1 MIATTNADRT
11 GASLGTRVF
20 LVTFVLIALSIGTMV
35 AVTSFLVRK
44 IARNAAH
51 EALVSASS
59 VQEIVQALI
68 REPPR
73 LLSDSFAKDP
83 AVVEYITQASSGANT
98 ASLLDLL
105 TSEWQQKLGFDFAI
119 LLDPSG
125 RVIVRTDRVGGMG
138 QDLSRVPL
146 VAQALEDTRAEG
158 IWEEDGRLYHAV
170 MAPLQ
175 DPGFNLLGYLVSGFA
190 ITDESARGISSI
202 SGADIAFV
210 SLAGKEPKVV
220 ATSNLPDATVN
231 SLEKNLRERNSAL
244 AKALRASSP
253 KPETGSEEGATEA
266 GEPELEEIDLDLDG
280 EPWIA
285 VVTPLTGTG
294 GRPLGATIALASLRK
309 ELGAYR
315 QIETVLIIA
324 GLASALFGGLLAFA
338 LARRTLA
345 PLRQLGAA
353 AEAARQ
359 GDYDRKIATGR
370 TDEVGR
376 LAQAFDDLLADL
388 REKRD
393 METYVTELSRN
404 LPEPSQGRAMV
415 GGPQT
420 REVLVM
426 GIDLRRYAHAT
437 ANGGPQEALEH
448 LAADLKRVTTAVGA
462 QRGQLE
468 GVTGH
473 RVLASFS
480 GEGRGRRALHAAAQ
494 VLSVYAE
501 GDPETEELAPAVALT
516 AGKAV
521 TGPVTVNDQME
532 RALVGL
538 PVQQIDGLLREA
550 TPGELLLSREVHDEL
565 RSSFEQAGY
574 QLAQRRGVVSPQPLY
589 VVTASLAARLTGL
602 RGSGGFSG
610 TATGFRETI
619 TPPGGQT
626 LSGIAPGA
634 LMGQRFEIL
643 SVLGEGGM
651 GVVYKARDRE
661 LDDLVALKMIR
672 KDQLV
677 DRSQLERLKSEI
689 KLARKITHPNVL
701 RTFDFGEIDGIPYIS
716 MEYVRG
722 VTLRYML
729 DQTKR
734 LPYSAGLRL
743 AKQLCAGLA
752 AAHAVGILH
761 RDIKPENLI
770 LEPTGNA
777 KLMDFGIARPINR
790 MEPGQTQ
797 AGMILGTPL
806 YLSPELLQGQEAD
819 PRADIYSS
827 GVVLYEIFTGVLPF
841 RGASAME
848 IMLKHLREQPA
859 PPRVHWPEIPPK
871 LEQLILRCLAKEPGE
886 RHRSAED
893 LLRELETLST

>member
-1 MIATTNADRT
+1 MTAIANPSRRT
-11 GASLGTRVF
+11 GPSLGTRVF
-20 LVTFVLIALSIGTMV
+20 LVTFVLIALSVGTAV
-35 AVTSFLVRK
+35 AVTSFLVRR
-44 IARNAAH
+44 IARDAAR
-51 EALVSASS
+51 EALASASS
-59 VQEIVQALI
+59 VQEIVQG
-68 REPPR
+68 RTRDR
-73 LLSDSFAKDP
+73 LKQISSLVVSDPYLAAYIAQATGEMDSKSILDVLSSKKQD
-83 AVVEYITQASSGANT
+83 
-98 ASLLDLL
+98 
-105 TSEWQQKLGFDFAI
+105 LGFDFAI
-119 LLDPSG
+119 FLDASG
-125 RVIVRTDRVGGMG
+125 QVVAHTTPRQNTVGRTMAR
-138 QDLSRVPL
+138 RPL
-146 VAQALEDTRAEG
+146 VAKALTDFEAEG
-158 IWEEDGRLYHAV
+158 IWEEDGQLYYAV
-170 MAPLQ
+170 VVPLQ
-175 DPGFNLLGYLVSGFA
+175 RDFTLLGFMVTGLA
-190 ITDESARGISSI
+190 ITDEAAREIHNI
-202 SGADIAFV
+202 SGADVAFV
-210 SLAGKEPKVV
+210 ARGQKGPQVV
-220 ATSNLPDATVN
+220 ATTLSKETAG
-231 SLEKNLRERNSAL
+231 SL
-244 AKALRASSP
+244 
-253 KPETGSEEGATEA
+253 TEA
-266 GEPELEEIDLDLDG
+266 LGSRGDALGRALQAGQKAEETEIELDG
-280 EPWIA
+280 EPWIG
-285 VVTPLTGTG
+285 VLSPLLEAE
-294 GRPLGATIALASLRK
+294 GRPVGATIALASLRK

-315 QIETVLIIA
+315 EIETILLVA
-324 GLASALFGGLLAFA
+324 GLASALLGGLLAFA

-359 GDYDRKIATGR
+359 GDYGQKISTGR

-376 LAQAFDDLLADL
+376 LAQAFDDLLSDL

-404 LPEPSQGRAMV
+404 LPEPSQGRAVV
-415 GGPQT
+415 GQPQT

-426 GIDLRRYAHAT
+426 GIDLRRYARAT
-437 ANGGPQEALEH
+437 ASGGPQEALER
-448 LAADLKRVTTAVGA
+448 LAEDLKRVTTAVGA

-480 GEGRGRRALHAAAQ
+480 GDARGRRALQAAAQ
-494 VLSVYAE
+494 VLSVYADN
-501 GDPETEELAPAVALT
+501 DPESEELAPAVALA

-521 TGPVTVNDQME
+521 TGPVTINEQME

-565 RSSFEQAGY
+565 RASFEQAGY

-602 RGSGGFSG
+602 RGIGALEGAAADGRS
-610 TATGFRETI
+610 TVTPTGV
-619 TPPGGQT
+619 QT

-643 SVLGEGGM
+643 SVLGAGGM

-661 LDDLVALKMIR
+661 LDDLVALKMLK

-677 DRSQLERLKSEI
+677 DRTQSERLKSEI

-701 RTFDFGEIDGIPYIS
+701 RTYDFGEIDGIPYIS

-752 AAHAVGILH
+752 AAHAVGVLH

-777 KLMDFGIARPINR
+777 KLMDFGIARPIHR

-797 AGMILGTPL
+797 AGMIVGTPL
-806 YLSPELLQGQEAD
+806 YLSPELLQGQDAD
-819 PRADIYSS
+819 PRSDIYSC
-827 GVVLYEIFTGVLPF
+827 GVVLYEIFAGVLPF
-841 RGASAME
+841 QGANAME

-859 PPRVHWPEIPPK
+859 SPRVHVPEIPPK
-871 LEQLILRCLAKEPGE
+871 LEQAILRCLAKEPGE
-886 RHRSAED
+886 RYRSVQD
-893 LLRELETLST
+893 LLADLETLSA

>member
-1 MIATTNADRT
+1 VIATTNPSRRT
-11 GASLGTRVF
+11 GPSLGTRVF
-20 LVTFVLIALSIGTMV
+20 LVTFLLIALSVGAAV
-35 AVTSFLVRK
+35 AATSFLVRR

-51 EALVSASS
+51 EALASSSS
-59 VQEIVQALI
+59 VQEIVQAQARERLKLI
-68 REPPR
+68 SR
-73 LLSDSFAKDP
+73 LMVGDP
-83 AVVEYITQASSGANT
+83 YLAAYIAQASGEMDR

-105 TSEWQQKLGFDFAI
+105 TTRQKELGFDFAI
-119 LLDPSG
+119 LLDPAG
-125 RVIVRTDRVGGMG
+125 KVVARTDRVDAAGRDISG
-138 QDLSRVPL
+138 RPL
-146 VAQALEDTRAEG
+146 VAKALAEFEAEG
-158 IWEEDGRLYHAV
+158 IWEEDGRLYYAAV
-170 MAPLQ
+170 VPLQ
-175 DPGFNLLGYLVSGFA
+175 RGDFTLLGFMVTAVAVSDA
-190 ITDESARGISSI
+190 SAREVNEI
-202 SGADIAFV
+202 SGADVAFASLGQGGPKIV
-210 SLAGKEPKVV
+210 ATTLSQDTARSLA
-220 ATSNLPDATVN
+220 A
-231 SLEKNLRERNSAL
+231 
-244 AKALRASSP
+244 ALRSRDHMLGKAIQ
-253 KPETGSEEGATEA
+253 A
-266 GEPELEEIDLDLDG
+266 GEKAEEAEIELDG
-280 EPWIA
+280 EPWMA
-285 VVTPLTGTG
+285 LVSPLTSGE
-294 GRPLGATIALASLRK
+294 GRPVGAAIALASLRK

-315 QIETVLIIA
+315 EIETVLLVA
-324 GLASALFGGLLAFA
+324 GLTSALLGGLLAFA

-345 PLRQLGAA
+345 PLRRLGAA

-359 GDYDRKIATGR
+359 GDYDQNINQNIDQNISTGR

-376 LAQAFDDLLADL
+376 LAHAFDELLADL

-393 METYVTELSRN
+393 MEAYVTELSRN
-404 LPEPSQGRAMV
+404 LPEPAQGRAMV

-426 GIDLRRYAHAT
+426 GIDLRRYARAT
-437 ANGGPQEALEH
+437 ANGGPQEALER
-448 LAADLKRVTTAVGA
+448 LTEDLKRVSKAVGA

-473 RVLASFS
+473 RVLASFA
-480 GEGRGRRALHAAAQ
+480 GDGRGRRALQAAAQ
-494 VLSVYAE
+494 VLADYADA
-501 GDPETEELAPAVALT
+501 DPAAEELAPAVALA

-521 TGPVTVNDQME
+521 TGPVTINEQME

-550 TPGELLLSREVHDEL
+550 TPGELLLSREVYDEL
-565 RSSFEQAGY
+565 RASFEQAGY

-602 RGSGGFSG
+602 RGIGGVTVDG
-610 TATGFRETI
+610 RETV
-619 TPPGGQT
+619 TPPGLQT

-643 SVLGEGGM
+643 SVLGAGGM

-661 LDDLVALKMIR
+661 LDDLVALKMLK
-672 KDQLV
+672 KDQLG
-677 DRSQLERLKSEI
+677 DRTQLERLKSEI

-701 RTFDFGEIDGIPYIS
+701 RTYDFGEIDGVPYIS

-752 AAHAVGILH
+752 AAHGVGVLH

-797 AGMILGTPL
+797 AGMIVGTPL
-806 YLSPELLQGQEAD
+806 YLPPELLQGQDAD
-819 PRADIYSS
+819 PRADIYSC
-827 GVVLYEIFTGVLPF
+827 GVVLYEIFAGALPF
-841 RGASAME
+841 DGANAME
-848 IMLKHLREQPA
+848 IMLKHLREK
-859 PPRVHWPEIPPK
+859 PPPPSVHWPEIPPK
-871 LEQLILRCLAKEPGE
+871 LEQAILRCLAKEPGE
-886 RHRSAED
+886 RYRAVPD
-893 LLRELETLST
+893 LLHDLETLSA

>member
-1 MIATTNADRT
+1 VTATTNPSRQT
-11 GASLGTRVF
+11 GPSLGTRVF
-20 LVTFVLIALSIGTMV
+20 LVTFVLIALSVGTVV
-35 AVTSFLVRK
+35 AVTSYLVRR
-44 IARNAAH
+44 IARNAVH
-51 EALVSASS
+51 ESLASASS
-59 VQEIVQALI
+59 VQSTVQAQARERLKLI
-68 REPPR
+68 SR
-73 LLSDSFAKDP
+73 LVVGDP
-83 AVVEYITQASSGANT
+83 YLAAYIAQASGEMDTLSI
-98 ASLLDLL
+98 LDLL
-105 TSEWQQKLGFDFAI
+105 TTRKEDLGFDFAI

-125 RVIVRTDRVGGMG
+125 KVITRTDRPNATG
-138 QDLSRVPL
+138 QPLARRPL
-146 VAQALEDTRAEG
+146 VAKALAEFEAEG
-158 IWEEDGRLYHAV
+158 IWEEDGRLYYAAAV
-170 MAPLQ
+170 PFQ
-175 DPGFNLLGYLVSGFA
+175 RGDFTLLGYLVTGVA
-190 ITDESARGISSI
+190 ITDASAREVNEL
-202 SGADIAFV
+202 SGADAAFV
-210 SLAGKEPKVV
+210 SLGQDGPKVV
-220 ATSNLPDATVN
+220 ATTLPPDRAR
-231 SLEKNLRERNSAL
+231 SLAMSLRSRDNAL
-244 AKALRASSP
+244 GKALQMGQKAE
-253 KPETGSEEGATEA
+253 ET
-266 GEPELEEIDLDLDG
+266 EIELDG
-280 EPWIA
+280 EPWMGLLS
-285 VVTPLTGTG
+285 PLADAQGQ
-294 GRPLGATIALASLRK
+294 PVGATIALASLRK

-315 QIETVLIIA
+315 EIETILLVA
-324 GLASALFGGLLAFA
+324 GFASALLGGLLAFA

-359 GDYDRKIATGR
+359 GDYEQKISTGR

-376 LAQAFDDLLADL
+376 LAHAFDELLSDL

-393 METYVTELSRN
+393 MEAYVTELSRN
-404 LPEPSQGRAMV
+404 LPEPAQGRAVV
-415 GGPQT
+415 GQPQT
-420 REVLVM
+420 REILVM
-426 GIDLRRYAHAT
+426 GIDLRRYARAT
-437 ANGGPQEALEH
+437 ANGGPQEALER
-448 LAADLKRVTTAVGA
+448 LTEDLKRVTTAVGA

-480 GEGRGRRALHAAAQ
+480 GDARGRRALQAAAQ
-494 VLSVYAE
+494 VLAHYVEGAD
-501 GDPETEELAPAVALT
+501 GDPDAEEQAPAVALA

-521 TGPVTVNDQME
+521 TGPVTINEQME

-565 RSSFEQAGY
+565 RTSFEQAGY
-574 QLAQRRGVVSPQPLY
+574 QLAQRRGVLSPQPLY

-602 RGSGGFSG
+602 RGIGALDG
-610 TATGFRETI
+610 TAAEGRSTVTPTGV
-619 TPPGGQT
+619 PT

-643 SVLGEGGM
+643 SVLGAGGM

-661 LDDLVALKMIR
+661 LDDLVALKMLK

-677 DRSQLERLKSEI
+677 DRTQTERLKSEI

-701 RTFDFGEIDGIPYIS
+701 RTYDFGEIDGIPYIS

-752 AAHAVGILH
+752 AAHAVGVLH

-790 MEPGQTQ
+790 LEPGQTQ
-797 AGMILGTPL
+797 VGMIVGTPL
-806 YLSPELLQGQEAD
+806 YLSPELLQGQDAD
-819 PRADIYSS
+819 PRSDIYSC
-827 GVVLYEIFTGVLPF
+827 GVVLYEIFAGVLPF
-841 RGASAME
+841 QGTNAME

-859 PPRVHWPEIPPK
+859 SPRVHAPEIPPK
-871 LEQLILRCLAKEPGE
+871 LEQSILRCLAKEPGE
-886 RHRSAED
+886 RYRSVQD
-893 LLRELETLST
+893 LLHDLETLSA